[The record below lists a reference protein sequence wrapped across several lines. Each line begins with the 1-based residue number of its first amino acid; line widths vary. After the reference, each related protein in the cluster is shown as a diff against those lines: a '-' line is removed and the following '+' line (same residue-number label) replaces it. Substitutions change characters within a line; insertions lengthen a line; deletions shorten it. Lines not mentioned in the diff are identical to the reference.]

1 MSKKIVNYL
10 KYLPLFISSCLIILL
25 LYVKT
30 KFALVDFDEI
40 LYGII
45 NTEGSSASGIVEGAW
60 YTLYGGSI
68 LFVILLLL
76 LKYLNKSVLKY
87 GNIILVIV
95 LVVSFYSIGM
105 FSYIINQFRTSTLY
119 EDYYVNPNDVEI
131 IFPDDKQNLIYIFLE
146 STETSNVSKKN
157 GGVFD
162 ISYMPYLEKLA
173 LENINFSNTNKLG
186 GITQVY
192 GTGYT
197 IAGMISQTSGINY
210 KMKLDK
216 NILNYKNDFKGLI
229 TIGDILEDNG
239 YDKYAS
245 QIKETIKINL
255 LNDNKIDIAN
265 IENRLNY
272 LLTIDTSDFIS
283 LEIGDILEYNGYN
296 NYLMMGSSSKFA
308 HRDTFFKEH
317 GNYEILDYDE
327 ALDTGKLE
335 DNYFNW
341 WGYEDSKLYDY
352 AKEKL
357 TEIANNNNKPFNL
370 TMLTVNTH
378 FTDGYLENSCTEE
391 YDSKYAS
398 VFLCEDK
405 MLEDFITWIKTQNFY
420 DNTTIILVGDH
431 LTMQSSFYNK
441 IDKNYK
447 RVVYDVII
455 NSKVDTDNSK
465 NRLFTSM
472 DMFPTTLASLGVAIE
487 GNRLALGTNLY
498 SDKKTLL
505 EELGEDKLNNS
516 LSKKSNYYDKEIL
529 KIK

>member
-1 MSKKIVNYL
+1 MVVMSKKIVNYL

-229 TIGDILEDNG
+229 TIGDILED
-239 YDKYAS
+239 
-245 QIKETIKINL
+245 
-255 LNDNKIDIAN
+255 
-265 IENRLNY
+265 
-272 LLTIDTSDFIS
+272 
-283 LEIGDILEYNGYN
+283 NGYN